1 RLEQAKRDRARFA
14 NLLERQ
20 AVTQRQ
26 YDEVEAR
33 FRVAQAAV
41 AEAETMFGYAT
52 ITAPFDGV
60 VVRKAADVGDLA
72 SPGKPL
78 LVLED
83 PSALQVKAHVSEA
96 LISRVRIGDRLS
108 VGAGNLDHPVEAA
121 VSEIAPAADPA
132 SRTFLVKLD
141 LSDPAGLRSGQFVRV
156 GVPVGTVTAPHVP
169 LSAVVRRGQLEMVF
183 VAEAGRAH
191 MRLVKTGKV
200 TGDQVE
206 ILAGLEGDER
216 VVVDGAAA
224 LADNQPIV
232 IE

>member
-1 RLEQAKRDRARFA
+1 MPAAVASAVVLAALFAAACGGGHEPSAQSESLEPAQVRVAPVVVKPRAAVEEVAGTVEAKSRATIEAKISGRIVELPVVAGQTVHRGQMLARLDVGEIQARLEQARARLEQAKRDRARFA

-83 PSALQVKAHVSEA
+83 PSALQVKGHVSEA
-96 LISRVRIGDRLS
+96 LISRVRIGDR
-108 VGAGNLDHPVEAA
+108 
-121 VSEIAPAADPA
+121 
-132 SRTFLVKLD
+132 
-141 LSDPAGLRSGQFVRV
+141 
-156 GVPVGTVTAPHVP
+156 
-169 LSAVVRRGQLEMVF
+169 
-183 VAEAGRAH
+183 
-191 MRLVKTGKV
+191 
-200 TGDQVE
+200 
-206 ILAGLEGDER
+206 
-216 VVVDGAAA
+216 
-224 LADNQPIV
+224 
-232 IE
+232 